1 MAKKVDRIELR
12 SEKWISLHGR
22 VPGDPAAK
30 QMLSSKY
37 QEPYY
42 CDKTAPC
49 NEACPAGEDI
59 VEYIYLASQG
69 RLREAWELIR
79 QENPFPGVCGRVC
92 PHPCEDE
99 CNRAELGGAIS
110 IHALERFLADYG
122 RTLPRPRPKARPQR
136 TKQVAIVGSGPAGLS
151 CAYQLARM
159 KYGVT
164 VFEALPKAGGMMRA
178 GIPRYKLPR
187 AVLNQEIAD
196 IKAQGVEIRTN
207 TVVGRDITL
216 DQLRSFEALFVA
228 TGFHQSEKLGIPG
241 EEAKGVFS
249 SVELLKRLN
258 LGENIRIGER
268 VAIIGGGNASVHVAR
283 SLLRRGC
290 RPIIVCRHPQAQM
303 PAIGGEIASV
313 LEEGIEIIPQVYPER
328 ILVQG
333 GRVKGMELVRVKPSK
348 KNKSGHGRP
357 VHIKGCNFLLK
368 VDGIVLAMGE
378 LPDLSFL
385 PEDIETEARGILVDR
400 GCFTSKEGVFAG
412 GDVATGAGTV
422 AHAIGSGKRAA
433 LAIDRYMK
441 GEDFFSIQERPGTAR
456 IRPKEVDPSLVR
468 CKDLNLAYLEEE
480 AQVPLRVRPVE
491 TRTKGFQEVCVGYKE
506 EEAVAEAQRC
516 ISCGVCNMCENCMI
530 FCPDIAISSRRGKF
544 GYKID
549 YEHCT
554 GCGICVQE
562 CPRNAM
568 SMREV
573 LR

>member
-1 MAKKVDRIELR
+1 MAKKAEKTKSR
-12 SEKWISLHGR
+12 SEKRISLHGR
-22 VPGDPAAK
+22 APGDPAAE

-49 NEACPAGEDI
+49 NEACPAGEDV

-92 PHPCEDE
+92 HHPCEGE
-99 CNRAELGGAIS
+99 CNREELGGVIS

-159 KYGVT
+159 RYGVT

-178 GIPRYKLPR
+178 GIPRYRLPR

-207 TVVGRDITL
+207 TVVGQDIAL
-216 DQLRSFEALFVA
+216 NQLRSFEALFIA
-228 TGFHQSEKLGIPG
+228 TGFHQSGKLGLPG

-249 SVELLKRLN
+249 SVELLKRFN
-258 LGENIRIGER
+258 LGQNIRIGER
-268 VAIIGGGNASVHVAR
+268 VVIIGGGNASIHIAR
-283 SLLRRGC
+283 SLLRLGC
-290 RPIIVCRHPQAQM
+290 RPIIVCRYPQTQM
-303 PAIGGEIASV
+303 PANGEEIADV
-313 LEEGIEIIPQVYPER
+313 LEEGIEIIPQVSPES

-333 GRVKGMELVRVKPSK
+333 GRVKGMELVRVKSRK
-348 KNKSGHGRP
+348 TNKSGHGRQLR
-357 VHIKGCNFLLK
+357 IKGSNFLLK
-368 VDGIVLAMGE
+368 ADGIVLAMEE
-378 LPDLSFL
+378 LPDLTFL
-385 PEDIETEARGILVDR
+385 PEDIKTEPRGILVDR

-441 GEDFFSIQERPGTAR
+441 GEDFFSIPDQPGTAR
-456 IRPKEVDPSLVR
+456 ICPKEVDPSVVR
-468 CKDLNLAYLEEE
+468 CKDLNLAYFEEQ
-480 AQVPLRVRPVE
+480 ARVPLRVRSVE
-491 TRTKGFQEVCVGYKE
+491 TRTRGFQEVCPGYKE
-506 EEAVAEAQRC
+506 AEAVAEAQRC
-516 ISCGVCNMCENCMI
+516 LSCGVCNMCENCLI
-530 FCPDIAISSRRGKF
+530 FCPDIAISSRHGKF
-544 GYKID
+544 GYKIN

-568 SMREV
+568 SIR
-573 LR
+573 